1 MNSPAQN
8 GYMKKKEHE
17 QASAWPRMGGGRME
31 RLVWRAEIWLD
42 EEIGYLDLDSWGC
55 IELIDLLSGTW
66 TISVVILLLY

>member
-1 MNSPAQN
+1 
-8 GYMKKKEHE
+8 
-17 QASAWPRMGGGRME
+17 MGGGRME